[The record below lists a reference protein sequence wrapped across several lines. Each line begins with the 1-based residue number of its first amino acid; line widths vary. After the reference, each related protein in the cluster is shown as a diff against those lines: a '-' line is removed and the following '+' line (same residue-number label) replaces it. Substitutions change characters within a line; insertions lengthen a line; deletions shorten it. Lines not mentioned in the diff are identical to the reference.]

1 MKRAFTFTSA
11 LVLMAAVAGADL
23 TVVSKVSAGKGEGS
37 TQTQYISTGK
47 LRTSDPQN
55 DTIFDYET
63 GKIVFIDN
71 KKKEYYE
78 TTVEEMSAMFAELE
92 EQMKAMPLGMGK
104 MGEVT
109 FEKLKDVKAIAG
121 YDCEHYVL
129 TMGDQMTFDVWAA
142 PKLEAPHQYFEARK
156 VGYAAMGPM
165 GRRFERMFEQMK
177 KVKGFPLSVNTKAK
191 MMMMKIDTLSEAT
204 EVKTDPIA
212 PSVFDLPKGYKQKD
226 SPFKKK
232 K

>member
-1 MKRAFTFTSA
+1 MTRAFTFTSA
-11 LVLMAAVAGADL
+11 LVLVAAAASADL
-23 TVVSKVSAGKGEGS
+23 TIVSKVSAGKGEAS

-47 LRTSDPQN
+47 LRTSDPQS

-78 TTVEEMSAMFAELE
+78 TTVDEMSAMFAEFE
-92 EQMKAMPLGMGK
+92 EQMKGMPLGMGK
-104 MGEVT
+104 IGEITV
-109 FEKLKDVKAIAG
+109 EKPKDTKKVAG
-121 YDCEHYVL
+121 YDCEHYVI
-129 TMGDQMTFDVWAA
+129 TMGDQMTFDIYAA
-142 PKLEAPHQYFEARK
+142 PSLEAPHQYYDSSK
-156 VGYAAMGPM
+156 VRFAAMGPM
-165 GRRFERMFEQMK
+165 GRRFERMYEAMK

-204 EVKTDPIA
+204 EVKTDAIA

-226 SPFKKK
+226 SPYKKK